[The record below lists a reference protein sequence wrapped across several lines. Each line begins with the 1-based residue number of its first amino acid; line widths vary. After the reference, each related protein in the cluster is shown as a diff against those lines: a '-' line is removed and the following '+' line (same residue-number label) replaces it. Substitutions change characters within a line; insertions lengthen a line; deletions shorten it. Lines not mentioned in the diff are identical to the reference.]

1 MTEHLTLE
9 DLLVAAE
16 AVLGHAADVRD
27 YGLLEAAIAR
37 ASATVYGDD
46 AYPDLNAKAAAL
58 LHSIV
63 RNHALV
69 DGNKRLGWI
78 AVRLF
83 CILNGVD
90 LRAPEDEAFEL
101 VIAVA
106 DGSVSD
112 VSAIAAALAGWA
124 VPIDPP
130 VSAT

>member
-16 AVLGHAADVRD
+16 AVLGHAPDVRD
-27 YGLLEAAIAR
+27 HGLLEPAIGR
-37 ASATVYGDD
+37 TSATVYGDD
-46 AYPDLNAKAAAL
+46 AYPDLDTKAAAL
-58 LHSIV
+58 LHSVV

-78 AVRLF
+78 AARLF
-83 CILNGVD
+83 YVLNGAD
-90 LRAPEDEAFEL
+90 LRAPEDEAFSL

-112 VSAIAAALAGWA
+112 VLAIGAILGRRV
-124 VPIDPP
+124 VPIDEAGPP
-130 VSAT
+130 